1 VRRRPVA
8 PRRLRRANS
17 SEQKQY
23 VREAIIAAGRGVFAE
38 AAPGDASVRRIAAV
52 AGYSPG
58 IIYQYFKD
66 KQTLFLAI
74 RETDLTAFADALE
87 RTAAQ
92 VKDPA
97 QRVRAVFLK
106 ALRYWNEHYD
116 QFQVLLGMRSSWG
129 VPRPADDHT
138 FGQSPVVKRS
148 YRACREPIRQLFKTY
163 PTPPLPV
170 RLATDTMI
178 AAIAGVLFIPRQA
191 SVPWSDTVA
200 MGRCVINTLL
210 SDWQRLAKRSAPA
223 RDGSVAAAR
232 RAADAARQLRRASG
246 DRKVDSPA
254 QHQ

>member
-1 VRRRPVA
+1 VRRQPIA
-8 PRRLRRANS
+8 PRRLTRANS
-17 SEQKQY
+17 SEEKQY
-23 VREAIIAAGRGVFAE
+23 VREAIIAAGRRVFAE
-38 AAPGDASVRRIAAV
+38 AAPADASVRRIAAV

-66 KQTLFLAI
+66 KQALSLAI

-129 VPRPADDHT
+129 VPRLADDHT

-148 YRACREPIRQLFKTY
+148 YLACREPIRQLFNTY
-163 PTPPLPV
+163 PSPPLPV
-170 RLATDTMI
+170 RVATDTMI

-191 SVPWSDTVA
+191 SVAWSDAVT
-200 MGRCVINTLL
+200 MGKWVISALL
-210 SDWQRLAKRSAPA
+210 SHWQQLAQGGAIANDGRSLVAT
-223 RDGSVAAAR
+223 DGVR
-232 RAADAARQLRRASG
+232 RASRQLRRIS
-246 DRKVDSPA
+246 DERKVASSR
-254 QHQ
+254 